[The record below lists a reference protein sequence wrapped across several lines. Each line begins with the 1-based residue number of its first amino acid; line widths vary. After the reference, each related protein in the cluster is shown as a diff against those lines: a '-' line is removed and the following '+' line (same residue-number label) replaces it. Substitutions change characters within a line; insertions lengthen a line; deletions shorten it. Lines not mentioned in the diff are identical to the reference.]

1 MKLSPL
7 VGCSWLANLS
17 VKVNGDLDGTVVTQ
31 LTLTT
36 DEMGAVMRMF
46 QYSQRI
52 TVSVCNRGN
61 CRIYLGI
68 QFSPFP
74 YLSGLLAPLSM

>member
-36 DEMGAVMRMF
+36 DEMGAQLVVGHVL
-46 QYSQRI
+46 Y
-52 TVSVCNRGN
+52 
-61 CRIYLGI
+61 
-68 QFSPFP
+68 PP
-74 YLSGLLAPLSM
+74 YMNM